1 MKRILRHYIID
12 TVVLFLVSQI
22 TQGLIFDKGMETLLL
37 AGVGLM
43 LVSLLARP
51 VINILLLPINLV
63 TFGIFRWVSSVLVL
77 YLVTLVVPGFKIL
90 GFSSQAFTVY
100 GLTLPAFNFSGIM
113 AYLAFSF
120 LISFV
125 TSLIYWLIK

>member
-12 TVVLFLVSQI
+12 TTVLYLVSNI
-22 TQGLIFDKGMETLLL
+22 TSGLVFEKGIETLLL

-43 LVSLLARP
+43 LVSLFAKP
-51 VINILLLPINLV
+51 VINILLLPINLI
-63 TFGIFRWVSSVLVL
+63 TFGVFRWVSSVLIL

-90 GFSSQAFTVY
+90 DFTSQAFTFS
-100 GLTLPAFNFSGIM
+100 GMTLPAFHFVGIM

-120 LISFV
+120 LISFIV
-125 TSLIYWLIK
+125 SLIYWLIK

>member
-12 TVVLFLVSQI
+12 TSVLYLVSQV
-22 TQGLIFDKGMETLLL
+22 TSGLVFEKGIETILL

-43 LVSLLARP
+43 LVSLFARP
-51 VINILLLPINLV
+51 VINILLLPINLI
-63 TFGIFRWVSSVLVL
+63 TFGLFRWVSSVLVL
-77 YLVTLVVPGFKIL
+77 YLVTLVVPGFRIMN
-90 GFSSQAFTVY
+90 FASAAFAVY
-100 GLTLPAFNFSGIM
+100 GLSIPGFHFSGIM

-120 LISFV
+120 LISFI